1 MTCSVDP
8 IALVDV
14 GLLDFHLINSSE
26 ILQTEDDIP
35 LLDELMNLLTRLSP
49 SVACGHHAQNTQN

>member
-1 MTCSVDP
+1 MTYSVDP

-14 GLLDFHLINSSE
+14 GLLDFLLINSSE

-35 LLDELMNLLTRLSP
+35 VLDELMDLLTRLSP
-49 SVACGHHAQNTQN
+49 SAACGHHAQNTQN